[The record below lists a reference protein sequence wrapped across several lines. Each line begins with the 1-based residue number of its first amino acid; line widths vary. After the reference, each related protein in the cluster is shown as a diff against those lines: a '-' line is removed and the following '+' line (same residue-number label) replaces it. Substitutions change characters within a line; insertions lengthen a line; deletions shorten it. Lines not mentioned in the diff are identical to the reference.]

1 VREKEKPTIAL
12 LVTDLVA
19 DGGLSLLLRG
29 ADNATKL
36 RLMVGRFVEGDVAL

>member
-29 ADNATKL
+29 ADKATKPQ
-36 RLMVGRFVEGDVAL
+36 LMVGRIVEDDIVI